1 MVIDCKTIFIDTAP
15 FIYYLEK
22 NPAYFDRAKSVFAEC
37 LDNEIEMVTSTI
49 TIEEYCVYPY
59 MKKNQKLINNFE
71 EFLSDVGV
79 EVVDIGKNIA
89 KRASKIRAE
98 YDKFKSMDALQI
110 ATAVVMGCDLF
121 LTNDKQLRQFREIR
135 CITLDDINF
144 D

>member
-1 MVIDCKTIFIDTAP
+1 M
-15 FIYYLEK
+15 EK